1 MRTGSNILPFLELR
15 TVMALRLLEIR
26 AYLADCK
33 GPSAGRNKKNVL
45 IFGQGR
51 SGTTLFEELMVS
63 TGHFIGRHEVL
74 NTVTREVIY
83 PTSFVRGI
91 GRMTPSE
98 NVILH
103 VKPEHLGRARRTRGS
118 VDARSFLESM
128 VMDNW
133 TIVHIKRCD
142 VLRQMMSK
150 YVAKARGAYHKT
162 DDAPEEIS
170 INVPDADFIAE
181 YERRRGLLEQEN
193 ALLAGLPHLQ
203 LAYEDDLEDA
213 SRHQYTIDHVLTK
226 IGLPPHPV
234 ATKLKKI
241 STDSPARYLP
251 NAETL
256 KAQFASRGW
265 EWTL

>member
-103 VKPEHLGRARRTRGS
+103 VKPEHLGRARRTR
-118 VDARSFLESM
+118 DPSM
-128 VMDNW
+128 P
-133 TIVHIKRCD
+133 
-142 VLRQMMSK
+142 
-150 YVAKARGAYHKT
+150 
-162 DDAPEEIS
+162 APFSNLWSWI
-170 INVPDADFIAE
+170 
-181 YERRRGLLEQEN
+181 
-193 ALLAGLPHLQ
+193 
-203 LAYEDDLEDA
+203 
-213 SRHQYTIDHVLTK
+213 
-226 IGLPPHPV
+226 IGQS
-234 ATKLKKI
+234 
-241 STDSPARYLP
+241 STLSGVTYYDR
-251 NAETL
+251 
-256 KAQFASRGW
+256 
-265 EWTL
+265 